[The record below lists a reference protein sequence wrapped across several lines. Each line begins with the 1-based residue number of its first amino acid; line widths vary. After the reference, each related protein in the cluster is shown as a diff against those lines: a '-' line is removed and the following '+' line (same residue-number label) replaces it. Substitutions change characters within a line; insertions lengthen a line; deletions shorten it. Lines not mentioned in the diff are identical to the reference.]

1 MGGTMRGRKRGRG
14 DERREEREVQRVGE
28 EGGTGKKKR
37 TTGGVTGSSPS
48 QAHGSCKTRQRV
60 KTRWASMAMFVGTVA
75 CSGGRGGRGRARLLR
90 RRRMHERQLAR
101 HEDITRE
108 DHKKKAKEKAAESSN
123 GGTSLDNAG
132 TFMGAVVRGG

>member
-1 MGGTMRGRKRGRG
+1 MRGRKRGRG

-37 TTGGVTGSSPS
+37 TTGGGDRIFPFAGTRKLQDTPKGENSLGE
-48 QAHGSCKTRQRV
+48 HGDVRRHCCLQRRTRGAGKSAAV
-60 KTRWASMAMFVGTVA
+60 E
-75 CSGGRGGRGRARLLR
+75 
-90 RRRMHERQLAR
+90 RRRMPERQLAR